1 MKNKVSRHIVI
12 FIIYILLVIFG
23 ISKAMIAR
31 IGYSGID
38 LMVHA
43 KHGEFTETNVKTFI
57 REVDTSTSGNLRYH
71 DQLIDLNSA
80 KDRALNTRIV
90 KKDSTTI
97 IKTDTDYL
105 VYPTGKV
112 KQEDLDEL
120 AARVD
125 ALRQIS
131 EKNGAG
137 FLYIAAPRKEYYS
150 KAPGYINN
158 ASVVNFNG
166 FIQSLEDMNVPTLDL
181 SKMIEQIFSNGE
193 DAYFATDHHWTPYTG
208 FQANQAICEELH
220 ELYDMPID
228 ESKLDYDQYNTQ
240 VYQDWFLGSQGKKVG
255 TYFTSRGADDFEL
268 ITPKFETQLSEE
280 QPFKNEFREGSFEET
295 VLYLD
300 NMEKD
305 YYHKNSY
312 ATYSGGDFRLQI
324 IKNKLNTEGKKI
336 LIVRDSYA
344 CAVVPFLSLQASE
357 IHVVDIRPGDQ
368 YVGDRLSVYQYIEEI
383 KPDYVIVLYS
393 GISNLASE
401 KGRFNFE

>member
-1 MKNKVSRHIVI
+1 
-12 FIIYILLVIFG
+12 
-23 ISKAMIAR
+23 MIAR

-38 LMVHA
+38 LLTNLR
-43 KHGEFTETNVKTFI
+43 HGEFTQTNVKTFI
-57 REVDTSTSGNLRYH
+57 RTVDSSSSENLRYH
-71 DQLIDLNSA
+71 DQLIDLNSV
-80 KDRALNTRIV
+80 KDRTLNTRIV

-105 VYPTGKV
+105 IEPFGKI
-112 KQEDLDEL
+112 KQENLDKL

-125 ALRQIS
+125 TLKQIS

-150 KAPGYINN
+150 KAPEYIDNY
-158 ASVVNFNG
+158 SEVNFNG
-166 FIQSLEDMNVPTLDL
+166 FIQSLEDKNVPTLDL
-181 SKMIEQIFSNGE
+181 SKMIEQTFSNGE
-193 DAYFATDHHWTPYTG
+193 DAYFVTDHHWTPYTG

-228 ESKLDYDQYNTQ
+228 EDKLDYDQYNTQ

-280 QPFKNEFREGSFEET
+280 QPIKNEFREGSFEET

-300 NMEKD
+300 NMKKD
-305 YYHKNSY
+305 YYHKNPY
-312 ATYSGGDFRLQI
+312 ATYSGGNFRLQI

-344 CAVVPFLSLQASE
+344 YVVVPFLSLQASE
-357 IHVVDIRPGDQ
+357 THVVDIRQGDQ

-393 GISNLASE
+393 GVLIAE
-401 KGRFNFE
+401 GRFDFE

>member
-1 MKNKVSRHIVI
+1 MKKKSTKHIII
-12 FIIYILLVIFG
+12 FIIYAMLVIFG
-23 ISKAMIAR
+23 ISKAMVGN

-38 LMVHA
+38 LLA
-43 KHGEFTETNVKTFI
+43 QLKNGEFTEASVKTFI
-57 REVDTSTSGNLRYH
+57 KKVDTSTSEDLRY
-71 DQLIDLNSA
+71 LAPLMDLNSA
-80 KDRALNTRIV
+80 KDRILSTRIV
-90 KKDSTTI
+90 SKKGSTI
-97 IKTDTDYL
+97 VKTDTDYL
-105 VYPTGKV
+105 ISPTGSV
-112 KQEDLDEL
+112 NWEDIDEVTY
-120 AARVD
+120 RVD
-125 ALRQIS
+125 DLKQIS
-131 EKNGAG
+131 EDLGAS
-137 FLYIAAPRKEYYS
+137 FLYIVAPRKEYFSKGPEYIDNYS
-150 KAPGYINN
+150 AANLKAF
-158 ASVVNFNG
+158 VD
-166 FIQSLEDMNVPTLDL
+166 SLEEKNVPTLDL
-181 SKMIEQIFSNGE
+181 SNTIKQKFSNGE

-228 ESKLDYDQYNTQ
+228 ESKLDYAQYNTQ

-268 ITPKFETQLSEE
+268 ITPNFETQLSEE
-280 QPFKNEFREGSFEET
+280 QPIKNEFREGGFEET

-300 NMEKD
+300 NLKKD

-357 IHVVDIRPGDQ
+357 THVVDIRPGDY

-383 KPDYVIVLYS
+383 KPDYVLVLYS
-393 GISNLASE
+393 GISNVTDEL
-401 KGRFNFE
+401 GRFDFE

>member
-1 MKNKVSRHIVI
+1 MKNKVSRHIFI

-181 SKMIEQIFSNGE
+181 SKMIEQRFSNGE

-220 ELYDMPID
+220 ELYNMPID
-228 ESKLDYDQYNTQ
+228 ESKLDYAQYNTH

-383 KPDYVIVLYS
+383 KPDYVLVLYC
-393 GISNLASE
+393 GISNIANE
-401 KGRFNFE
+401 KRWFNFE

>member
-12 FIIYILLVIFG
+12 LVIYFLLVIFG

-38 LMVHA
+38 LLVQI
-43 KHGEFTETNVKTFI
+43 KHGEFTETNVKAFI
-57 REVDTSTSGNLRYH
+57 REVDTSISENLRYH
-71 DQLIDLNSA
+71 DQLMDLNSV
-80 KDRALNTRIV
+80 KDRTLNTRII
-90 KKDSTTI
+90 KKADTTI

-105 VYPTGKV
+105 VYPIEKV
-112 KQEDLDEL
+112 KKEELDEL
-120 AARVD
+120 AAKVD
-125 ALRQIS
+125 ALKQVS
-131 EKNGAG
+131 EENGAS
-137 FLYIAAPRKEYYS
+137 FLYIAAPRKEYFS
-150 KAPGYINN
+150 EEPEYINN
-158 ASVVNFNG
+158 DSAVNFNA
-166 FIQSLEDMNVPTLDL
+166 FIQSLQDKSVPTLDL
-181 SKMIEQIFSNGE
+181 SVMIEQTFSNGE

-228 ESKLDYDQYNTQ
+228 ENKLDYDQYDTQ

-268 ITPKFETQLSEE
+268 ITPRFETQLSEE
-280 QPFKNEFREGSFEET
+280 QPIKDEFREGSFEET

-305 YYHKNSY
+305 YYRQNPY

-324 IKNKLNTEGKKI
+324 IKNKLNAEGKKI

-344 CAVVPFLSLQASE
+344 CAVVPFLSLQAGE
-357 IHVVDIRPGDQ
+357 THVVDIRQGDY
-368 YVGDRLSVYQYIEEI
+368 YVGERLSVYQYIEEI
-383 KPDYVIVLYS
+383 KPDYVLVLYS
-393 GISNLASE
+393 GVSIAG
-401 KGRFNFE
+401 GRFDFE